1 VGAVDEE
8 LERFWFSMPD
18 MSGHVRR
25 PAVLITIGIDG
36 GACSRAIWRTG
47 TALRLE
53 DFLSAPDGCIRP
65 AEELRV
71 RNADEEK

>member
-1 VGAVDEE
+1 MFECHQRRDVGAVDEE

-36 GACSRAIWRTG
+36 SLRTG
-47 TALRLE
+47 DLANR
-53 DFLSAPDGCIRP
+53 DSASAGGLSQRS
-65 AEELRV
+65 
-71 RNADEEK
+71 